1 MKSDM
6 QVDSSTT
13 NNVYKVVSVFFFL
26 LHLCASFFFLLFTIW
41 LFPSLLHIVL
51 VFLLLPALWFAADR
65 QTSAVFFLL
74 FFFTT
79 LSSASMVHLALVF
92 DLLPTLWFAAD
103 EQTATVF
110 FLCFFTTSSSASMVD
125 LSLVFDS
132 LPTLLSLAA
141 NPEPLALFLLKASA
155 LLLPPQ
161 LEVCFAV
168 LFVLSSPA
176 ENKHSSVFL
185 GFFLFFFFFF
195 LGRLW
200 LELSLWAPTVAGV
213 ASLSCTVMLGGLG
226 FSRASMARSQMR
238 KSSVT
243 AAEARRSSS
252 ELRKGSTEIEQR
264 VLLSEFDRHGL
275 F

>member
-1 MKSDM
+1 M
-6 QVDSSTT
+6 QVDSSAT

-26 LHLCASFFFLLFTIW
+26 LQLCASFFLLFFTIW
-41 LFPSLLHIVL
+41 LFPSLIHIAL

-74 FFFTT
+74 FFFTAS
-79 LSSASMVHLALVF
+79 SSASVVHLALVF
-92 DLLPTLWFAAD
+92 DLLPMLWFAAD
-103 EQTATVF
+103 EQTSTVF

-125 LSLVFDS
+125 LSLGFDS

-155 LLLPPQ
+155 LLLLPQ
-161 LEVCFAV
+161 LAVCFAV

-185 GFFLFFFFFF
+185 GFFFFF

-213 ASLSCTVMLGGLG
+213 ASLSCAVMLDGSG

-264 VLLSEFDRHGL
+264 VLLSELDRHGL